1 MNTTNGSDVLS
12 EVTKATGSW
21 TTVFVVAALLNIAA
35 ALLAMFVLKPI
46 RRQAMAQ
53 G

>member
-1 MNTTNGSDVLS
+1 VPIAN

-21 TTVFVVAALLNIAA
+21 TTVFVVAALLNIVA

-46 RRQAMAQ
+46 RHKAMAQ